1 MVFSYCY
8 IMNYQEMRKQSVS
21 AGLNNIQLN
30 VTLGLAV
37 FRRQSLFRQRCIVPT
52 TTINWN
58 DLEYLLDDYF
68 PNLIFYPPNHA
79 ENLDIL
85 NYVESVNGKYRL
97 DLVKMS
103 KSKIFAHLFHEDF
116 AVFWDEAAAR
126 KKYGR
131 PDVIRFS
138 IDFENEKFL
147 NEFYKLKHA
156 DMVKIDVNFV
166 SNMFL
171 DAMGLNNID
180 EKKPVWEGWDL
191 SKVVKHNSP
200 GIYKAF
206 GRNAHMLY
214 TLLSFALWKLYEE
227 NRKALKDCK
236 AADLLLS
243 GKKLLDGIVTEN
255 IPNLADLSVE
265 RQIAVL
271 ETEQEILESIPKG
284 GSIYAP
290 TEIKVFVR
298 QLKSRIPSLLN
309 LSYHDNPDQVNHVET
324 FNSGERKNI
333 NRYMKNLGQYIGNV
347 EDFNEYHETQINGTY
362 REKIMFLYQWIGT
375 IRKNFSER
383 ELEIIYGL
391 ISKLGLPVSFDEP
404 VNNNDNGESFLL
416 YDITGD
422 DKNVSS
428 DEHLSWTVLFTDVF
442 KQEFDET
449 QMKKFL
455 ECIPQ
460 YFIEYPPGYDK
471 TGNFKMTYYSKQ
483 QLFKTF
489 CIISGIEEEQEMWE
503 MFLEM
508 INEVIDNINRIRNE
522 LRGQP

>member
-1 MVFSYCY
+1 
-8 IMNYQEMRKQSVS
+8 
-21 AGLNNIQLN
+21 
-30 VTLGLAV
+30 
-37 FRRQSLFRQRCIVPT
+37 VPT

-68 PNLIFYPPNHA
+68 PNLIFFSPNHA
-79 ENLDIL
+79 GNLDIL
-85 NYVESVNGKYRL
+85 NYVESTGGKYHLNL
-97 DLVKMS
+97 DRMS
-103 KSKIFAHLFHEDF
+103 KSKFFAHLFHEDF
-116 AVFWDEAAAR
+116 AVFWDEATAR

-138 IDFENEKFL
+138 IDFENGKFL
-147 NEFYKLKHA
+147 NEFYKLKNA
-156 DMVKIDVNFV
+156 AMVKIGEDDIP
-166 SNMFL
+166 NMFL
-171 DAMGLNNID
+171 DALGLNNID

-191 SKVVKHNSP
+191 SKIVKHNSS

-206 GRNAHMLY
+206 GRNAHILY
-214 TLLSFALWKLYEE
+214 TLLGFGLWKLYKETP
-227 NRKALKDCK
+227 KALKDCK

-243 GKKLLDGIVTEN
+243 GKKVLDSIVTEN

-290 TEIKVFVR
+290 TEIKVFNK

-309 LSYHDNPDQVNHVET
+309 LPYHDNTDQVNHVET

-333 NRYMKNLGQYIGNV
+333 KRYFRKLGQFIGNI
-347 EDFNEYHETQINGTY
+347 EDINEYHETQINGTY
-362 REKIMFLYQWIGT
+362 REKVMFLYRWIGI
-375 IRKNFSER
+375 IRENFSER

-391 ISKLGLPVSFDEP
+391 INNLGLPVSFDEP
-404 VNNNDNGESFLL
+404 LKNNEARETFIL
-416 YDITGD
+416 YDITEDG
-422 DKNVSS
+422 KYVSF

-460 YFIEYPPGYDK
+460 HFVEYPPGYDK
-471 TGNFKMTYYSKQ
+471 AGNFSMSYYSKK

-489 CIISGIEEEQEMWE
+489 CITVGIEEEQEMWE
-503 MFLEM
+503 MFMEM
-508 INEVIDNINRIRNE
+508 LQDVIDNINKIRNG
-522 LRGQP
+522 LRGKQ

>member
-1 MVFSYCY
+1 VGFSHCY
-8 IMNYQEMRKQSVS
+8 NMKCQKMRRQSVS
-21 AGLNNIQLN
+21 TGLNNIRLP
-30 VTLGLAV
+30 VTLGLAG

-68 PNLIFYPPNHA
+68 PNLIFYPPNNA
-79 ENLDIL
+79 GNLDIL
-85 NYVESVNGKYRL
+85 NYVESTGGKYHL
-97 DLVKMS
+97 DMDKMS
-103 KSKIFAHLFHEDF
+103 KSKFFAHLFHEDF
-116 AVFWDEAAAR
+116 TAFWDEVAAR

-138 IDFENEKFL
+138 IDFENGKFL

-156 DMVKIDVNFV
+156 DMVKIGEDDIP
-166 SNMFL
+166 NMFL
-171 DAMGLNNID
+171 DALGLNNID

-191 SKVVKHNSP
+191 SKIVKHNSS

-206 GRNAHMLY
+206 GRNAHILY
-214 TLLSFALWKLYEE
+214 TLLGFGLWKLYKE
-227 NRKALKDCK
+227 NPKALKDCK
-236 AADLLLS
+236 AADLLLA
-243 GKKLLDGIVTEN
+243 GKKALNGIVTEN

-271 ETEQEILESIPKG
+271 ESEQEILESIPKG

-290 TEIKVFVR
+290 TEINVFIR
-298 QLKSRIPSLLN
+298 QLRSRIPILLKSKH
-309 LSYHDNPDQVNHVET
+309 LDNPDQVNHTET
-324 FNSGERKNI
+324 VNSGERKNI
-333 NRYMKNLGQYIGNV
+333 NRYMRMLGQFIGNA

-362 REKIMFLYQWIGT
+362 REKIMFLYRWIGI

-391 ISKLGLPVSFDEP
+391 IGKLGLPVSFDEP
-404 VNNNDNGESFLL
+404 LKNNEAGDSFIL
-416 YDITGD
+416 YDITEDG
-422 DKNVSS
+422 KYVSL
-428 DEHLSWTVLFTDVF
+428 DEHLSWTELFTGVF

-449 QMKKFL
+449 QMTKFL
-455 ECIPQ
+455 KCIPWH
-460 YFIEYPPGYDK
+460 FNEFLPGYDRA
-471 TGNFKMTYYSKQ
+471 GNFNITYYSKQ
-483 QLFKTF
+483 QLYKTF
-489 CIISGIEEEQEMWE
+489 CITAGIEEEQEMWE